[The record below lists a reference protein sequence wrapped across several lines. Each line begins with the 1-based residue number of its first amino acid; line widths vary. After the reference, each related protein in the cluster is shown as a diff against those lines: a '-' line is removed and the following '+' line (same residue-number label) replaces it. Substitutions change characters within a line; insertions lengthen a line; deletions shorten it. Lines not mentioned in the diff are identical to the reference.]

1 MLVETFE
8 QQTYKVLYTFTVQ
21 ADSQEQANEFIY
33 ERMKKLAE
41 ANGWEVPQSLEK
53 L

>member
-1 MLVETFE
+1 VVETE
-8 QQTYKVLYTFTVQ
+8 QQQVYKVLYAFTVK
-21 ADSQEQANEFIY
+21 ANSQEQANEFIL

-41 ANGWEVPQSLEK
+41 SNGWEVPQALGR